1 MTSRYSKD
9 QIESAI
15 SYWKNML
22 NEAAP
27 ETKDGKPAG
36 NKKPSV
42 AKKPSNSKKPSAVKK
57 PAPAKKP
64 STVKKPVAVKK
75 PAGSKKT
82 PEVKPS
88 ASKTDPNVK
97 DVAEDTARRGGN
109 GAESAASATKT
120 AASPE
125 DVKKAEAAISSDG
138 TNVDNPKE
146 ARSEA
151 QNVGTFDLGA
161 RLARIHNM
169 AVKKTRKIVGKFLNG
184 QKLGNETS
192 VRVIN
197 SLIDPR
203 GHRFVGKDGD
213 EMIIT
218 ISVAID
224 QANVKGFRKFVASI
238 LHESGHHAAAYRYER
253 LDENIFSTVFGAI
266 GAAVKAGKEGVDKS
280 IQNANDEFRKRL
292 GVAGLQTY
300 LNSFCGVNSHLA
312 DNVKTVDP
320 EASSITN
327 DNGNA
332 RYEYSCKVTV
342 SI

>member
-64 STVKKPVAVKK
+64 STVKKPAAVKK

-125 DVKKAEAAISSDG
+125 DVKKAETAISSDG

-151 QNVGTFDLGA
+151 
-161 RLARIHNM
+161 
-169 AVKKTRKIVGKFLNG
+169 
-184 QKLGNETS
+184 
-192 VRVIN
+192 
-197 SLIDPR
+197 
-203 GHRFVGKDGD
+203 
-213 EMIIT
+213 
-218 ISVAID
+218 
-224 QANVKGFRKFVASI
+224 
-238 LHESGHHAAAYRYER
+238 
-253 LDENIFSTVFGAI
+253 
-266 GAAVKAGKEGVDKS
+266 
-280 IQNANDEFRKRL
+280 
-292 GVAGLQTY
+292 
-300 LNSFCGVNSHLA
+300 
-312 DNVKTVDP
+312 
-320 EASSITN
+320 
-327 DNGNA
+327 
-332 RYEYSCKVTV
+332 
-342 SI
+342 